1 MDAKPHA
8 LPVSRTRSRV
18 CFYVARLL
26 GRLGGAETFESLVS
40 APEDDS
46 AEASF
51 GYEDPPNVF
60 VYQARTPFY
69 RAAAAEALGRL
80 GEPRGVG
87 VLIRILTDYDNAVAV
102 RAAAAQALVRLGE
115 HAPADK
121 LRALALGYPELATAR
136 TLLQAWR
143 KAFGYKLTA
152 SE

>member
-1 MDAKPHA
+1 
-8 LPVSRTRSRV
+8 
-18 CFYVARLL
+18 
-26 GRLGGAETFESLVS
+26 
-40 APEDDS
+40 
-46 AEASF
+46 
-51 GYEDPPNVF
+51 
-60 VYQARTPFY
+60 
-69 RAAAAEALGRL
+69 
-80 GEPRGVG
+80 
-87 VLIRILTDYDNAVAV
+87 VLIRILTDYDNAVSV